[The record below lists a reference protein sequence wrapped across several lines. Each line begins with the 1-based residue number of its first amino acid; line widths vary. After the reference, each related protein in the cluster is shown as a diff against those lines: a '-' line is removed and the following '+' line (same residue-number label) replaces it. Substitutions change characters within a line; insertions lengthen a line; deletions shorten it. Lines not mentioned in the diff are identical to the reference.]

1 MIKISFTD
9 KNTACTHTLS
19 VYVGEGALRAVRRMM
34 VKTVMRKRARTA
46 PITAPAIAMEDVI
59 CF

>member
-1 MIKISFTD
+1 MEEDI
-9 KNTACTHTLS
+9 ACTHTLS
-19 VYVGEGALRAVRRMM
+19 VYVDGGALRAVRRTM
-34 VKTVMRKRARTA
+34 VKTVMRKSASTA